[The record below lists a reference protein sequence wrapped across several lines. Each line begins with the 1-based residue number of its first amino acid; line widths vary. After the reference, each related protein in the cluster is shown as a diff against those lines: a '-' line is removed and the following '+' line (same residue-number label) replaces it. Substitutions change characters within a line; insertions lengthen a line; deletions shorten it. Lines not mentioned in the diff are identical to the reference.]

1 MNPAGTRR
9 ANRGAALSSGQGNAE
24 ESRAGRPRRLARLQ
38 PPRGKT
44 TTRGPLTV
52 NSIIDDFRK
61 NRLDASQ
68 AWLRKLERQAANQ
81 PEASELLRIAEEAA
95 HAYDQVLADL
105 EKLRALLKKPA
116 PKKYREPLVGSTP
129 P

>member
-1 MNPAGTRR
+1 MNQAGTHRDDPPS
-9 ANRGAALSSGQGNAE
+9 AHLSAQEGGGGENPSSGR
-24 ESRAGRPRRLARLQ
+24 SRRPARLR
-38 PPRGKT
+38 PHRGVIT
-44 TTRGPLTV
+44 TEGPLTV

-95 HAYDQVLADL
+95 HAFDQVLADL

-116 PKKYREPLVGSTP
+116 PKKYR
-129 P
+129 